1 MRHHHTGARLLA
13 TLAFVTAAAGCGTS
27 GTGTSTSSSAEP
39 SASAV
44 PSASSPAP
52 GGSSVSAS
60 AGSGSASSGHTASAP
75 PSTATA
81 TASSGSTG
89 RCLSGT
95 VAVLYPPA
103 DNPLR
108 SACVHVGTKIQ
119 ITLKPTSPN
128 YSWAPVT
135 SSTPKT
141 VAVLANQLASDGTRT
156 ATARAAVPGT
166 ATLGSADT
174 YSPDPH
180 GPPSRPWQLTLTVVP

>member
-1 MRHHHTGARLLA
+1 MKHHHTGARLLV
-13 TLAFVTAAAGCGTS
+13 TLAFVTAAVGCGTS
-27 GTGTSTSSSAEP
+27 GTGASTSSSAEP

-44 PSASSPAP
+44 PSSSSSAP
-52 GGSSVSAS
+52 GGSSVSVS
-60 AGSGSASSGHTASAP
+60 AGSGSASSGHTASPSASP
-75 PSTATA
+75 PAS

-141 VAVLANQLASDGTRT
+141 VTVLDNQLAPAGTRT
-156 ATARAAVPGT
+156 ATARAAAPGT
-166 ATLGSADT
+166 ATLSSANT
-174 YSPDPH
+174 YTPDPH
-180 GPPSRPWQLTLTVVP
+180 GPPSKPWQLNLTIVP